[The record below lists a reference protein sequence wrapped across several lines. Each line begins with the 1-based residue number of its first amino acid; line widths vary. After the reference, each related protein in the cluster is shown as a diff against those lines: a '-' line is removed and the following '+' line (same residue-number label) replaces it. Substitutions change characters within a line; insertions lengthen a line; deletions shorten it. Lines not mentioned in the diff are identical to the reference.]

1 MQHPNTHQISV
12 SQQNFGEINL
22 GNTFVSLGELA
33 KFQFQDFRLKILH
46 KVVEPIVLQILI
58 ALFAEKV
65 NLQRGVDL
73 VLPLETL
80 LVVDVVVL
88 KRIRKTASMLQ

>member
-1 MQHPNTHQISV
+1 MHQPNTHQISV
-12 SQQNFGEINL
+12 SQQNLREIYL
-22 GNTFVSLGELA
+22 GNTCMSLGELA
-33 KFQFQDFRLKILH
+33 KFQLQDFRLKVLH

-88 KRIRKTASMLQ
+88 Q